1 MKSYEFD
8 VDLKLDDL
16 YRYTMRHTYFQLS
29 GVFGILISVG
39 SLILCYLNR
48 RIYSSS
54 TIFVLIFVGLLFTVI
69 QPIMLYSKC
78 KMQMKKNEGINAPL
92 HYTLSEE
99 GIEIEQQEQ
108 TAEVKW
114 YDVRKVVKAKGGQY
128 IYMSPARAFIFPKKQ
143 CGQEYEEIASMVT
156 AQVKKYRDFVPEE
169 STETEEQAPA
179 KEEFKDE

>member
-1 MKSYEFD
+1 MKSYEID
-8 VDLKLDDL
+8 VDLKFDDL

-39 SLILCYLNR
+39 SLILCFLNR

-99 GIEIEQQEQ
+99 GIGIEQKEQ
-108 TAEVKW
+108 SAEVKW
-114 YDVRKVVKAKGGQY
+114 YDVRKVVKAKGGLY
-128 IYMSPARAFIFPKKQ
+128 IYMSPARAFIFPRKQ
-143 CGQEYEEIASMVT
+143 CGQEYEEIASVVA

-169 STETEEQAPA
+169 NINAEEQVSA
-179 KEEFKDE
+179 KEELRDE

>member
-8 VDLKLDDL
+8 VDLQLDDL

-39 SLILCYLNR
+39 SLVLCFLNR

-69 QPIMLYSKC
+69 QPVMLYSKC
-78 KMQMKKNEGINAPL
+78 KMQIKKNKGINAPL
-92 HYTLSEE
+92 HYTLSEQ
-99 GIEIEQQEQ
+99 GIEIEQQDQ
-108 TAEVKW
+108 SAEVKW
-114 YDVRKVVKAKGGQY
+114 YDVRKVVKARAGLY

-143 CGQEYEEIASMVT
+143 CGQEYEEIASMVA

-169 STETEEQAPA
+169 NEEEKAQA
-179 KEEFKDE
+179 EEELGDE